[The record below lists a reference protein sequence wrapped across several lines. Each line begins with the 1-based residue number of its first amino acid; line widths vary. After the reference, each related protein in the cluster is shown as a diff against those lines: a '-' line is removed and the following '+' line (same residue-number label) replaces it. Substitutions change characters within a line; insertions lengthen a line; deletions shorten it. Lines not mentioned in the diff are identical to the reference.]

1 MVGVTVFSMAEQ
13 NPIGATVRRV
23 RAQSGRTLR
32 DLAAGIGVSVGTMS
46 AIENGKVALT
56 IDRLH
61 EIARYLD
68 VPASDLLAPQPEQL
82 SAEPPAGG
90 GEANGAAWRSF
101 ADLDLD
107 PALRAAVQVFTDLG
121 YHGATMRLVAH
132 AADSSVAGIYHYH
145 RSKQHLL
152 ATLMTRTM
160 EDIEWRVA
168 AADAEGGSPAERF
181 ALMVEAI
188 ALCHTVRR
196 DLAFITATETRS
208 LEEPARSTV
217 AEARRRIQRR
227 LDRAAIAA
235 AADGSFA
242 APDPR
247 NTARVVATMC
257 MALPYWFTAAGPAT
271 SADVA
276 RDYAAHALAMMQVQ
290 RR

>member
-1 MVGVTVFSMAEQ
+1 MAEQ
-13 NPIGATVRRV
+13 NLTGAAVRRA
-23 RAQSGRTLR
+23 RAQSGLTLR
-32 DLAAGIGVSVGTMS
+32 ALAAGIGVSVGTMS

-68 VPASDLLAPQPEQL
+68 VPVSHLLRPHHDRMPTEA
-82 SAEPPAGG
+82 PAGPTDTS
-90 GEANGAAWRSF
+90 WRHF

-107 PALRAAVQVFTDLG
+107 PALEAAVQVFTDLG

-145 RSKQHLL
+145 RSKQQLL

-160 EDIEWRVA
+160 DDMEWRVA

-196 DLAFITATETRS
+196 DLAFITATEMRS
-208 LEEPARSTV
+208 LEDPDRSTI
-217 AEARRRIQRR
+217 AEARRRLQKR
-227 LDRAAIAA
+227 LDDAAVAA
-235 AADGSFA
+235 AADGSFTT
-242 APDPR
+242 PDPR
-247 NTARVVATMC
+247 STARAVATMC
-257 MALPYWFTAAGPAT
+257 MALPYWFSPTGPTTPAE
-271 SADVA
+271 VA
-276 RDYAAHALAMMQVQ
+276 RDYAGHALSMMQVQ
-290 RR
+290 AR